1 MALNSYILSC
11 ALIVWN
17 TFGFRSLG
25 ILGCEGENNH
35 GCDKR
40 HHVVNVLGQ
49 SQMGEDGGVRNVCQG
64 TEYRKEYGC
73 SGNVERFPLTEDHNS
88 EGKESGTGY
97 ADFEVPGGNGRND
110 VGKSADT
117 AECTGDDNTGVSPL
131 VYVDTNRV
139 GCLWMLTAGTQ
150 AQSPFRFEEE
160 HVAADQKDDADEQED
175 VHGKWSDL
183 VNESGVGVVQ
193 LCGSCTVSG
202 IRAVVECF
210 YQDDGNGSSQHVQR
224 GSADR
229 LVCFQCDGGE
239 AKQQRVDHTGYGARQ
254 NGKCHKCRS
263 REVRE
268 QNQDEDTGKAAD
280 RHDSFQRDVD
290 DTASLGEHTAHRNE
304 HQNNSVQ

>member
-117 AECTGDDNTGVSPL
+117 AECTEMITPVYLHWYTLIPTESAACGCSPQARRRSPHFVLKRNT
-131 VYVDTNRV
+131 
-139 GCLWMLTAGTQ
+139 
-150 AQSPFRFEEE
+150 
-160 HVAADQKDDADEQED
+160 
-175 VHGKWSDL
+175 
-183 VNESGVGVVQ
+183 
-193 LCGSCTVSG
+193 
-202 IRAVVECF
+202 
-210 YQDDGNGSSQHVQR
+210 
-224 GSADR
+224 
-229 LVCFQCDGGE
+229 
-239 AKQQRVDHTGYGARQ
+239 
-254 NGKCHKCRS
+254 
-263 REVRE
+263 
-268 QNQDEDTGKAAD
+268 
-280 RHDSFQRDVD
+280 
-290 DTASLGEHTAHRNE
+290 
-304 HQNNSVQ
+304 